1 MFRSSRSL
9 SPLALLIATFS
20 IGATAPV
27 SISAAAPAAASGTG
41 SVNLDTALGRF
52 RADHGPNWSLKV
64 DAQTGY
70 LEMLYGGSAVIAT
83 NARTDEQFE
92 SFARTALGMTQD
104 LHGIDADTLV
114 HERTTFLPLGQIG
127 SSDKET
133 VRFRQEVGGVRV
145 VNGFVN
151 VLFSSTGT
159 MLSVQST
166 GMPRLSG
173 FDTTPTISE
182 RMASAIGAATFETR
196 TGMPPT
202 VVEAPELVVDQ
213 IANGGV
219 RRPVLAYLVN
229 AQRYDADA
237 DPVGWRYS
245 IDARTGDVL
254 RQEASVHFDVF
265 GTVTA
270 MTSPGLKPDEA
281 SNPPAAQVIKYMA
294 CTAGATTVYTDVNGN
309 FNFPGINVATNVT
322 FQFTGGARANVTNSA
337 GANYSLTLSCAPN
350 TQNGVLMNPAPAQAI
365 TAQANAGRC
374 LPNTSD
380 FIHSIVP
387 GDTHAD
393 FSALAHVMVSGTCNA
408 FYNGSSVNFYPSG
421 GGCNNTAYTT
431 VIAHEFGHWM
441 NQLYGTGNGNDGMG
455 EGNADAWAECIYDTP
470 IMGQDFCGG
479 NCNVRTGNNNRQ
491 FCGDCCD
498 GCYGEV
504 HNDGEVWMGAHWKVR
519 SRLENT
525 NGGAQGA
532 LIDST
537 LFMGWMNA
545 YNQTQIKSI
554 IETQW
559 VTLDDNNGNI
569 NDGSPHFTD
578 IDGGFRQQGFPGLT
592 TTCQT
597 PSNYCQT
604 SPNSVG
610 SGATMSFAG
619 QNFVAQNNF
628 DLYAYG
634 LPPNKLGVFFYG
646 QNQANVPYGNGRRC
660 VGNPF
665 FRLPSQVSNDFGDL
679 FYHLDLTTLPSGG
692 QILPGQTWNFAAYYR
707 DPAAG
712 GANFNATDGLSVLWC
727 N

>member
-1 MFRSSRSL
+1 MFRSSTSYA
-9 SPLALLIATFS
+9 PLAFLVA
-20 IGATAPV
+20 AV
-27 SISAAAPAAASGTG
+27 SIAAAAPASVSTAG
-41 SVNLDTALGRF
+41 SPVSMNLDTALGRF
-52 RADHGPNWSLKV
+52 RADHGPNWALKV

-70 LEMLYGGSAVIAT
+70 LEMLYGGSAVIAA
-83 NARTDEQFE
+83 NARSDAEFE
-92 SFARTALGMTQD
+92 GLARTALGMTAD

-114 HERTTFLPLGQIG
+114 HERTLFLPLGQIG
-127 SSDKET
+127 TTDKET
-133 VRFRQEVGGVRV
+133 VKFRQEVGGVPV
-145 VNGFVN
+145 VGGYVN
-151 VLFSSTGT
+151 VLFSSSGT
-159 MLSVQST
+159 LLSVQST

-173 FDTTPTISE
+173 FDTTPTITD
-182 RMASAIGAATFETR
+182 RMASAIGAAAFETR

-213 IANGGV
+213 IVNGGA
-219 RRPVLAYLVN
+219 RRPVLAWLVN
-229 AQRYDADA
+229 AQRYDRDA
-237 DPVGWRYS
+237 DPVGWRTS

-254 RQEASVHFDVF
+254 RQEASVHFFDVF
-265 GTVTA
+265 GTVTG
-270 MTSPGLKPDEA
+270 MSSPGLKPDEA
-281 SNPPAAQVIKYMA
+281 SNPPAAQVIKYMR

-309 FNFPGINVATNVT
+309 FNFPGLNATTSVT
-322 FQFTGGARANVTNSA
+322 FQYTSGQRANVTNSGA
-337 GANYSLTLSCAPN
+337 GGNYSLIVSCAPN
-350 TQNGVLMNPAPAQAI
+350 TQNAILMNPAPAEAN
-365 TAQANAGRC
+365 TAQTNAAHY

-393 FSALAHVMVSGTCNA
+393 FSATAHVMVSGTCNA
-408 FYNGSSVNFYPSG
+408 FWNGNSVNFYPAG
-421 GGCNNTAYTT
+421 GGCRNTAYST

-441 NQLYGTGNGNDGMG
+441 NQQYGTGNGNDGMG
-455 EGNADAWAECIYDTP
+455 EGNADVWAECIYDSP
-470 IMGQDFCGG
+470 IMGQDFCGNG
-479 NCNVRTGNNNRQ
+479 CNVRNGNNNRQ

-504 HNDGEVWMGAHWKVR
+504 HNDGEVWMGAAWKVR

-525 NGGAQGA
+525 NGASQGA
-532 LIDST
+532 LIDNT
-537 LFMGWMNA
+537 LFMGWMNS

-559 VTLDDNNGNI
+559 VTLDDNDGNI

-578 IDGGFRQQGFPGLT
+578 IDGGFRQQGFPGLSVQ
-592 TTCQT
+592 CAT

-610 SGATMSFAG
+610 PGATMSFAG
-619 QNFVAQNNF
+619 QNNVSQNSF

-646 QNQANVPYGNGRRC
+646 QNQANLPYGNGRRC
-660 VGNPF
+660 VGTPF
-665 FRLPSQVSNDFGDL
+665 FRLPAQSANDFGDL
-679 FYHLDLTTLPSGG
+679 FFHLDLTTLPSGG
-692 QILPGQTWNFAAYYR
+692 QISSGQTWNFAAYYR

-712 GANFNATDGLSVLWC
+712 GANFNATDGLSVQWC

>member
-1 MFRSSRSL
+1 MLRSSRSFT
-9 SPLALLIATFS
+9 PLAFLVAT
-20 IGATAPV
+20 V
-27 SISAAAPAAASGTG
+27 SIAAAAPASSSASGSTQ
-41 SVNLDTALGRF
+41 SAMNVDAALGRF
-52 RADHGPNWSLKV
+52 RTDHGTSWALKV

-83 NARTDEQFE
+83 NARSDAEFE
-92 SFARTALGMTQD
+92 GLARTALGMTAD
-104 LHGIDADTLV
+104 MHGIDAETLV

-127 SSDKET
+127 STDKET
-133 VRFRQEVGGVRV
+133 VRFRQEVGGVPV
-145 VNGFVN
+145 VGGNVN

-159 MLSVQST
+159 LLSVQST
-166 GMPRLSG
+166 GMPRLAG

-182 RMASAIGAATFETR
+182 RTASAIGAAAFEDR

-202 VVEAPELVVDQ
+202 VVEAPELAIDQ
-213 IANGGV
+213 IVNGNV
-219 RRPVLAYLVN
+219 RRPVLAWRVN
-229 AQRYDADA
+229 AQRYDRDA

-265 GTVTA
+265 GDVTA
-270 MTSPGLKPDEA
+270 MSSPGLKPDEA
-281 SNPPAAQVIKYMA
+281 SNPPAAQVVKYLA
-294 CTAGATTVYTDVNGN
+294 CTMGSTTVYTDVNGH
-309 FNFPGINVATNVT
+309 FNFPGVNVASSVT
-322 FQFTGGARANVTNSA
+322 FQFTGGQRSNCTNSGA
-337 GANYSLTLSCAPN
+337 GGNYTLTQTCAPN
-350 TQNGVLMNPAPAQAI
+350 ATNSILMNPAPAQAN
-365 TAQANAGRC
+365 TAQANVAHF

-393 FSALAHVMVSGTCNA
+393 FSAAAHVMVSGTCNA
-408 FYNGSSVNFYPSG
+408 FYNGTSVNFYPAG
-421 GGCNNTAYTT
+421 GGCNNTAYST

-455 EGNADAWAECIYDTP
+455 EGNADVWAECIYDSP
-470 IMGQDFCGG
+470 IMGQDFCGNG
-479 NCNVRTGNNNRQ
+479 CNVRNGNNNRQ

-504 HNDGEVWMGAHWKVR
+504 HNDGEVWMGAAWKVR

-525 NGGAQGA
+525 NGASQGA

-559 VTLDDNNGNI
+559 VTLDDTNGNI
-569 NDGSPHFTD
+569 NDGSPHFND

-592 TTCQT
+592 ISCQT
-597 PSNYCQT
+597 PVNYCQT

-610 SGATMSFAG
+610 PGATMSFAG
-619 QNFVAQNNF
+619 VTFVSQNNF

-665 FRLPSQVSNDFGDL
+665 FRLPAQTSNGFGDL
-679 FYHLDLTTLPSGG
+679 TYHLDLTTLPAGG
-692 QILPGQTWNFAAYYR
+692 QITSGQTWNFAAYYR